1 MSYHCIGL
9 RRRCATVAGSE
20 LVGPFMKVC
29 IDDKLPVKGLSRRLL
44 GFILLLGLFALGQQ
58 ERAFA
63 QAGSTGGTIGNQDKS
78 ISGGG
83 EERREPQGSRAKPS
97 GHHSGERQGLPQT
110 IRLSESSIAGSY
122 SITLRHTGG
131 NAYEGTW
138 NVGIVSRMTISMTN
152 ATMVIERHDVSN
164 PTGPLY
170 SPTYS
175 GARAGNS
182 ASGSYLNGTWQASW

>member
-1 MSYHCIGL
+1 MRWRASIGFAL
-9 RRRCATVAGSE
+9 LA
-20 LVGPFMKVC
+20 
-29 IDDKLPVKGLSRRLL
+29 LS
-44 GFILLLGLFALGQQ
+44 LFAFANVTPAL
-58 ERAFA
+58 A
-63 QAGSTGGTIGNQDKS
+63 QAGSTGGTIGKQDKS

-97 GHHSGERQGLPQT
+97 GHLSGERQGLPQT
-110 IRLSESSIAGSY
+110 IRFSQSAFNGSY

-164 PTGPLY
+164 PNGPLY
-170 SPTYS
+170 SETYS
-175 GARAGNS
+175 GTRAGNS
-182 ASGSYLNGTWQASW
+182 ASGSYLNGRWQASW

>member
-1 MSYHCIGL
+1 MTVPDINEVFQHPYLTSTMPPRSRGGSMRWRASIGFAL
-9 RRRCATVAGSE
+9 LA
-20 LVGPFMKVC
+20 
-29 IDDKLPVKGLSRRLL
+29 LS
-44 GFILLLGLFALGQQ
+44 LFAFANVTPAL
-58 ERAFA
+58 A
-63 QAGSTGGTIGNQDKS
+63 QAGSTGGTIGKQDKS

-97 GHHSGERQGLPQT
+97 GHLSGERQGLPQT
-110 IRLSESSIAGSY
+110 IRFSQSAFNGSY

-164 PTGPLY
+164 PNGPLY
-170 SPTYS
+170 SETYS
-175 GARAGNS
+175 GTRAGNS
-182 ASGSYLNGTWQASW
+182 ASGSYLNGRWQASW

>member
-1 MSYHCIGL
+1 MRQGAFIGFVL
-9 RRRCATVAGSE
+9 LA
-20 LVGPFMKVC
+20 
-29 IDDKLPVKGLSRRLL
+29 LSH
-44 GFILLLGLFALGQQ
+44 FAFGNVTAAL
-58 ERAFA
+58 A
-63 QAGSTGGTIGNQDKS
+63 QAGSIGGTIGKQDKS

-83 EERREPQGSRAKPS
+83 EERREPQVSRTKPS
-97 GHHSGERQGLPQT
+97 GHHSEERQGLPQT

-164 PTGPLY
+164 PHGPLY
-170 SPTYS
+170 SATYS

-182 ASGSYLNGTWQASW
+182 ASGNYLNGTWQASW

>member
-1 MSYHCIGL
+1 MLEGLPAHPFDQYDPATSLGDSMGRHSSIGIAL
-9 RRRCATVAGSE
+9 VA
-20 LVGPFMKVC
+20 
-29 IDDKLPVKGLSRRLL
+29 LSHLA
-44 GFILLLGLFALGQQ
+44 FANASSAL
-58 ERAFA
+58 A
-63 QAGSTGGTIGNQDKS
+63 QAGSTGGTIGKQDKS

-97 GHHSGERQGLPQT
+97 GRLSGERQGLPQT
-110 IRLSESSIAGSY
+110 IRFSQSAFNGSY

-164 PTGPLY
+164 PNGPLY
-170 SPTYS
+170 SETYS

-182 ASGSYLNGTWQASW
+182 ASGSYLNGRWQASW